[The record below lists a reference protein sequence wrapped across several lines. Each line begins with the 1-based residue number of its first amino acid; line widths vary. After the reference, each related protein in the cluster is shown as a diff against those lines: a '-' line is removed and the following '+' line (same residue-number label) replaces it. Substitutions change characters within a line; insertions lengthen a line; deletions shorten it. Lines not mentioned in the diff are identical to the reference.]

1 MGKIKVYELS
11 KELNIPSKEIASF
24 LQENGIEGKVAQSAL
39 EDSAAELVR
48 KKFGTVKEEPK
59 ADAPVAQPKKE
70 TPAEAVKEAA
80 PEVVKKKKRIPRSIK
95 RAMSS

>member
-59 ADAPVAQPKKE
+59 AEEPAPEPAPVEPSEDIKLLMEIRDLLKE
-70 TPAEAVKEAA
+70 K
-80 PEVVKKKKRIPRSIK
+80 
-95 RAMSS
+95 